1 MTAQFEL
8 LLETEDSSIVASLQ
22 DEVDEAL
29 ATIDGVTLKSQSK
42 DTVRNLSGEEI
53 ILSYVISLAA
63 GVTIE
68 VVKSL
73 VVSRIEKRKL
83 SAEVNS
89 REIPPDDVQ

>member
-73 VVSRIEKRKL
+73 IVSRLDNRKL

>member
-29 ATIDGVTLKSQSK
+29 ATIDGVMLKSQSK

-73 VVSRIEKRKL
+73 VISRLEKRKL

>member
-22 DEVDEAL
+22 DEVVEAL

-73 VVSRIEKRKL
+73 VVSRLEKRKL

>member
-1 MTAQFEL
+1 VTAQFEL

-73 VVSRIEKRKL
+73 IVSRLDNRKL